1 MIEIVKENPEATSLT
16 DPRAVRERQF
26 ADEYLEESPQ
36 SANALKMRRTILDGS
51 RRALEK
57 QFVDPYSP

>member
-1 MIEIVKENPEATSLT
+1 MVKENPEVTSLT

-26 ADEYLEESPQ
+26 ADEYLDESTQ
-36 SANALKMRRTILDGS
+36 SRSALNVRQTILDGS

-57 QFVDPYSP
+57 QFVNPCCP